1 MMFDDL
7 STIKKTSI
15 ALLDAL
21 FYVPPLG
28 FGNKYV
34 DIHIL
39 QCLQE
44 VSQIPIVVVE
54 NIPDLN
60 FIVAQ
65 KLGECAVRYHDIT
78 LTKYAGCSLKE
89 NKYLVWTIVP
99 LVELPYNSISPAHQ
113 NKLKNLGMLLS
124 PSIDDVVL
132 NLKNLSTSVFANS
145 LRSRVL
151 ECNTDFVISQSK
163 LLPTI
168 VIAMLT
174 YLQQELMSDSRIS
187 FKDACNQLECHDLS
201 NLEIIPVKLSINDT
215 VEEYSLVKPIQ
226 ILYMDPSD
234 VAPYY
239 PFFHPL
245 IEEAY
250 GILNLLLQ
258 IGVQMSLD
266 FSLNQLHFL
275 EIHP

>member
-1 MMFDDL
+1 MC
-7 STIKKTSI
+7 
-15 ALLDAL
+15 
-21 FYVPPLG
+21 V
-28 FGNKYV
+28 
-34 DIHIL
+34 
-39 QCLQE
+39 
-44 VSQIPIVVVE
+44 
-54 NIPDLN
+54 
-60 FIVAQ
+60 
-65 KLGECAVRYHDIT
+65 
-78 LTKYAGCSLKE
+78 
-89 NKYLVWTIVP
+89 
-99 LVELPYNSISPAHQ
+99 
-113 NKLKNLGMLLS
+113 
-124 PSIDDVVL
+124 
-132 NLKNLSTSVFANS
+132 KNLSTSVFANS

-201 NLEIIPVKLSINDT
+201 NLEIIPVKLSVNDT

-266 FSLNQLHFL
+266 FSHIKYIFKSIKDEFQENEVDLKKNQVTFELLFATRG
-275 EIHP
+275 